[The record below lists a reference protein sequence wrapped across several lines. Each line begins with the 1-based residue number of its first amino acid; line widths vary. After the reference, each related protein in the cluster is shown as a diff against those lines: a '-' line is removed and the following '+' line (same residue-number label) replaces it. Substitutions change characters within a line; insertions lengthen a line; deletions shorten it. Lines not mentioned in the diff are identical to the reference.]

1 MNNANANIQ
10 RFLTL
15 GLLLFWWTLAW
26 RHAPYQ
32 PWTAFACFIVP
43 ASVTPALLAM
53 QCIASSIFN
62 RQDPTPKPGLPGWL
76 VAWVREAL
84 AAWRVFSWWQPFFRL
99 AIPNCISP
107 ASGGKRGMVLV
118 HGFFCNRALWTHW
131 MRILQ
136 AQGHAFVAVDLEPA
150 FGSIDDYASAIDA
163 VVRQVTQATG
173 LPPVVV
179 GHSMGGL
186 ALRSWLASLGS
197 LNQVHKVITIGT
209 PHHGTALARW
219 GHGTNGRQM
228 RRDSPWLQA
237 LNQLEQHNGVLQR
250 DKFVCFYSNCD
261 NIVFPVSSATLQGA
275 NNRMIAGRGH
285 VDLIFAADVQS
296 ACWEALN

>member
-1 MNNANANIQ
+1 MRNANTNANIQ

-26 RHAPYQ
+26 RHAPDQ
-32 PWTAFACFIVP
+32 PWAAFVCFIAP

-53 QCIASSIFN
+53 QCIASCVFN
-62 RQDPTPKPGLPGWL
+62 RQDPTPKPGLSGWL
-76 VAWVREAL
+76 AAWVREAL
-84 AAWRVFSWWQPFFRL
+84 AAWRVFSWWQPFFRT
-99 AIPNCISP
+99 AIPDNTSP

-136 AQGHAFVAVDLEPA
+136 AQGHVFVAVDLEPA
-150 FGSIDDYASAIDA
+150 FGSIDDYAATVDA
-163 VVRQVTQATG
+163 AVRQVTHATG

-186 ALRSWLASLGS
+186 ALRAWLAGSGS
-197 LNQVHKVITIGT
+197 LDRVHKIITIGT
-209 PHHGTALARW
+209 PHHGTALARF

-228 RRDSPWLQA
+228 QRDSRWLAA
-237 LNQLEQHNGVLQR
+237 LEPQGPVQPCN
-250 DKFVCFYSNCD
+250 KFVCFYSNCD
-261 NIVFPVSSATLQGA
+261 NIVFPVSSATLVGA
-275 NNRMIAGRGH
+275 DNRMVANRGH
-285 VDLIFAADVQS
+285 VDLIFATQVQT
-296 ACWEALN
+296 ACWKALD